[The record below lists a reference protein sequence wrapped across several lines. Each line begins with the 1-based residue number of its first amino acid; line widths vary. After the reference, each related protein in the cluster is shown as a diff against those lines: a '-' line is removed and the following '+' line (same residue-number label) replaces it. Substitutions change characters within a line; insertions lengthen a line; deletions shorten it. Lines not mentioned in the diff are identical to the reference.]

1 MRFSLPQGGL
11 HVIAGVNRLTFLL
24 SKSSSQSKKKKGTTM
39 NYEQNNS
46 TSFPPTEPELCD
58 NRCGF
63 FVSSNMNLCSKCYR
77 ILRAEEDLTA
87 VAKSAVK
94 NSLRLP
100 SCSLI
105 ITPQQKQPLE
115 TEPASVV
122 VTAEP
127 SSAPIGVMG
136 FKCKCGSTFCRS
148 HRCPEKHECSFN
160 FKKVGLNYNQ
170 YILTL
175 LWCCLYKREEIPH

>member
-1 MRFSLPQGGL
+1 MQFSLLQGGL
-11 HVIAGVNRLTFLL
+11 HAIASINRFE
-24 SKSSSQSKKKKGTTM
+24 KKKKGTTM
-39 NYEQNNS
+39 NSEQNNS

-94 NSLRLP
+94 NSLKLP

-105 ITPQQKQPLE
+105 ITPEQKQPLE
-115 TEPASVV
+115 TKPASVV

-127 SSAPIGVMG
+127 
-136 FKCKCGSTFCRS
+136 
-148 HRCPEKHECSFN
+148 
-160 FKKVGLNYNQ
+160 
-170 YILTL
+170 
-175 LWCCLYKREEIPH
+175 